1 MKQWILIGMTALI
14 MVACQTNNQQVMI
27 SDTTIQNSIT
37 AITAAHPEA
46 DTALVTRGVKQVAAL
61 WQESDGNEADF
72 QALVT
77 SSYAGTQAERH
88 TLYNRLS
95 HIIELCS
102 QSADMLNNT
111 LQEPTTLVGK
121 GEPTTVDWIISG
133 YSPISHFAEDM
144 FANKIAHICIL
155 NFPHYT
161 LNEKNQ
167 LGSQWTREQ
176 WAYARL
182 GDMFHTRVPGSVT
195 AAYAQALSQAE
206 NYIAGY
212 NIMMHCLRNEQGEQ
226 LWQEPM
232 ALLSHWNLRDE
243 LKSNYAEAKEPTP
256 NPSLR
261 APQKVSFFGDP
272 ATGRELGRER
282 QEMIYQI
289 MLRIIRQEIP
299 ECVVNNEE
307 YVWYPETNR
316 LEARGEKAP
325 QKSADFSGTP
335 QKAKG
340 ERLEAKGNK
349 AKGERLEAKGER
361 EPDTRYQQIINIFHA
376 LQAVDQYRHDA
387 PSHVE
392 RTFNEDLQIPFE
404 EIEALFTQLI
414 SSNEVKQVAAII
426 RERLGRDLR
435 PYDIWYDGFKSRSTI
450 SEDHLTAQTQ
460 QRYPNAKA
468 FERDMPRMLM
478 DLGFAPQKAKEV
490 ASHIVVEAARGSGHA
505 RPCVGREQPARL
517 RTRISEKGM
526 DYKGYN
532 IAVHEFGHNVEEV
545 ISLYDMDYY
554 TLAGIPNTGFTE
566 ASAFLFQERDLEIL
580 NYELGIKNDANE
592 DNSKLLIQNSTFDM
606 IWGMYEIMGVS
617 LVDMRMWQWL
627 YANPNATAADLR
639 EAVLAIAAEVW
650 NAYYAPVL
658 GEKNSPLLGIYSH
671 MVGYALY
678 LPAYPI
684 GNLVQYQL
692 EEHLAKC
699 ATPEEWAKEY
709 TRIYQQGCLT
719 PNAWMRGAVGTPMS
733 VEPILKAVREQL

>member
-1 MKQWILIGMTALI
+1 MAAMLI
-14 MVACQTNNQQVMI
+14 ACQTKTPTTMI
-27 SDTTIQNSIT
+27 SETTIQQAVSSVM
-37 AITAAHPEA
+37 AAQPDA
-46 DTALVTRGVKQVAAL
+46 DSNMVERGAKQVAAL
-61 WQESDGNEADF
+61 WRESDGTAEDYK
-72 QALVT
+72 ALVAN
-77 SSYAGTQAERH
+77 SYASTAVEKKQ
-88 TLYNRLS
+88 LYDRMAFIL
-95 HIIELCS
+95 EQCG

-111 LQEPTTLVGK
+111 LQEPTTLLGK
-121 GEPTTVDWIISG
+121 GEPTQVDWIISG
-133 YSPISHFAEDM
+133 YSPMAHFAEDM
-144 FANKIAHICIL
+144 FANKIAHICVL
-155 NFPHYT
+155 NFPHYI
-161 LNEKNQ
+161 LEEKNT
-167 LGSQWTREQ
+167 LGKEWTRQE

-182 GDMFHTRVPGSVT
+182 GDVFSSRVPGSVV
-195 AAYAQALSQAE
+195 ANYSQALSEAE
-206 NYIAGY
+206 NYIASY

-226 LWQEPM
+226 LWNEPM

-243 LKSNYAEAKEPTP
+243 LKSNYAVGD
-256 NPSLR
+256 R
-261 APQKVSFFGDP
+261 APHDTSVVGDP
-272 ATGRELGRER
+272 AEAKGRER
-282 QEMIYQI
+282 QEMIYQV

-299 ECVVNNEE
+299 AVVVNNDKLL
-307 YVWYPETNR
+307 WCPTTNFV
-316 LEARGEKAP
+316 GGNP
-325 QKSADFSGTP
+325 DSGI
-335 QKAKG
+335 KLKVDIS
-340 ERLEAKGNK
+340 
-349 AKGERLEAKGER
+349 R
-361 EPDTRYQQIINIFHA
+361 EPDTRYQQIINIFRA
-376 LQAVDQYRHDA
+376 GQQIDAYRTDA
-387 PSHVE
+387 PTHVL
-392 RTFNEDLQIPFE
+392 RTFNEDLQIPME

-414 SSNEVKQVAAII
+414 MSDEVKQVAALI
-426 RERLGRDLR
+426 RERLGRELR
-435 PYDIWYDGFKSRSTI
+435 PYDIWYDGFKSRSSI
-450 SEDHLTAQTQ
+450 SEDVLTAETQ
-460 QRYPNAKA
+460 KRYPNAKA
-468 FERDMPRMLM
+468 FEKDMPRMLM
-478 DLGFAPQKAKEV
+478 DLGFAPEKAKEV

-545 ISLYDMDYY
+545 ISLYDIDYY

-650 NAYYAPVL
+650 NAYYYPIL
-658 GEKNSPLLGIYSH
+658 GEKDSPLLGIYSH

-699 ATPEEWAKEY
+699 TTPEEWAKEY

-719 PNAWMRGAVGTPMS
+719 PNAWMRGAVGSPMS

>member
-1 MKQWILIGMTALI
+1 MAAI
-14 MVACQTNNQQVMI
+14 MVACQTKTQTTMI
-27 SDTTIQNSIT
+27 SEQTIQQAVSSVLLAQPN
-37 AITAAHPEA
+37 A
-46 DTALVTRGVKQVAAL
+46 DSSMVVRGAKQVAAL
-61 WQESDGNEADF
+61 WSANDGTAEDYLNLVASSYVSTNEAK
-72 QALVT
+72 Q
-77 SSYAGTQAERH
+77 Q
-88 TLYNRLS
+88 LYDRMAYIL
-95 HIIELCS
+95 EQCS
-102 QSADMLNNT
+102 QSADMLNNI
-111 LQEPTTLVGK
+111 LQEPTTLVDK
-121 GEPTTVDWIISG
+121 GEPTSVDWIISG
-133 YSPISHFAEDM
+133 YSPMSHFAEDM
-144 FANKIAHICIL
+144 FANKIAHICVL

-161 LNEKNQ
+161 LEEKNS
-167 LGSQWTREQ
+167 LGKNWTRQE

-182 GDMFHTRVPGSVT
+182 GDVFSSRIPGSVI
-195 AAYAQALSQAE
+195 ANYSQALSQAE

-226 LWQEPM
+226 LWTEPM

-243 LKSNYAEAKEPTP
+243 LKSNYTMGDEAIRQEVKGE
-256 NPSLR
+256 R
-261 APQKVSFFGDP
+261 REAR
-272 ATGRELGRER
+272 GREK
-282 QEMIYQI
+282 QEMIYQV

-307 YVWYPETNR
+307 YVWCPQTN
-316 LEARGEKAP
+316 EV
-325 QKSADFSGTP
+325 
-335 QKAKG
+335 
-340 ERLEAKGNK
+340 
-349 AKGERLEAKGER
+349 KGERLEAKGER

-376 LQAVDQYRHDA
+376 LQAMDNYRQDA
-387 PSHVE
+387 PTHVL
-392 RTFNEDLQIPFE
+392 RTFNEDLQIPYE
-404 EIEALFTQLI
+404 EIEVLFTQLI
-414 SSNEVKQVAAII
+414 QSDEVKQVAQLI

-468 FERDMPRMLM
+468 FEKDMSRMLIQ
-478 DLGFAPQKAKEV
+478 LGFTPNKAKEV

-517 RTRISEKGM
+517 RTRVGNKGM

-566 ASAFLFQERDLEIL
+566 ASAFIFQGRDLEL
-580 NYELGIKNDANE
+580 LGDEAMRRKGERLEAKGDE
-592 DNSKLLIQNSTFDM
+592 VFDLL
-606 IWGMYEIMGVS
+606 WGMYEIMGVS

-627 YANPNATAADLR
+627 YAHPEATAADLR
-639 EAVLAIAAEVW
+639 EAVVAIASDVW
-650 NAYYAPVL
+650 NQYYFPVL
-658 GEKNSPLLGIYSH
+658 GEKDSPLLGIYSH
-671 MVGYALY
+671 TVGYALY

-692 EEHLAKC
+692 EEHLSKC

-709 TRIYQQGCLT
+709 TRIYQQGRLT
-719 PNAWMRGAVGTPMS
+719 PDAWMRGAVGKPMS